1 MIWLS
6 MISSLFTASFALL
19 TTGDSHPDAIRSK
32 GTQIQARFS
41 EPMDEKAAMGL
52 ADLGSRHDPGG
63 SPPIQLIDEAFAA
76 AQRVAEAFH
85 ERADADVEARGIH
98 QHEIAVDDELA
109 AAVQFDGVDF
119 LNRNRCL
126 DGKDA
131 LPAHLWLNEPVSA
144 QKDRVGKEWFSPCS
158 SRWAP
163 FH

>member
-1 MIWLS
+1 
-6 MISSLFTASFALL
+6 
-19 TTGDSHPDAIRSK
+19 
-32 GTQIQARFS
+32 
-41 EPMDEKAAMGL
+41 MDEKAAMGL

-131 LPAHLWLNEPVSA
+131 LPAHLWLNRSEEHTSELQSLMRIQYAVFCLKKKKNNS
-144 QKDRVGKEWFSPCS
+144 KTET
-158 SRWAP
+158 
-163 FH
+163 

>member
-76 AQRVAEAFH
+76 RSEEHTSELQSLMRTSY
-85 ERADADVEARGIH
+85 
-98 QHEIAVDDELA
+98 AV
-109 AAVQFDGVDF
+109 F
-119 LNRNRCL
+119 CL
-126 DGKDA
+126 K
-131 LPAHLWLNEPVSA
+131 
-144 QKDRVGKEWFSPCS
+144 KKI
-158 SRWAP
+158 
-163 FH
+163 